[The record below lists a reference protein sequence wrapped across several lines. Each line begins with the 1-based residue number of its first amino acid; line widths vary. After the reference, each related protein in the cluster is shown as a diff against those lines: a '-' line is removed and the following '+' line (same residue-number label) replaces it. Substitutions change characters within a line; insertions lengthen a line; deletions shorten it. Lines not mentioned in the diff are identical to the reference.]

1 MSALDRLLIGCML
14 LAGLLVGGVLQVR
27 HYGAEQYAAG
37 QAAAVAA
44 GNEARDSQ
52 AAANLAIE
60 SGLRTRLL
68 EQDTAALRKEQDYA
82 SNLEAAQR
90 RVRAGVD
97 SLRCPAASSVPAG
110 ATAGDRPVATGL
122 EVEPAGPSLMPE
134 VAAEI
139 LADGADIARIA
150 AVRPRRRAFRSLP
163 STELGIGAKNFALS
177 PC

>member
-1 MSALDRLLIGCML
+1 VSALDRLLIGCML

-44 GNEARDSQ
+44 GTEARDSQ

-82 SNLEAAQR
+82 SNLEVAQR
-90 RVRAGVD
+90 RVRAGAD
-97 SLRCPAASSVPAG
+97 GLRCPAASPVPAG
-110 ATAGDRPVATGL
+110 AAPGDRPLAGG
-122 EVEPAGPSLMPE
+122 PAPDEQGAELVPDA
-134 VAAEI
+134 AAEV
-139 LADGADIARIA
+139 LGDGAAVAGIVRKFDRLEQRFEACRAVNA
-150 AVRPRRRAFRSLP
+150 APP
-163 STELGIGAKNFALS
+163 
-177 PC
+177 P